1 VEDFCRQ
8 AKGRLRTFE
17 TEAEIPELIQEAYL
31 NLLARY
37 QIRYQPVSPE
47 ATILKARVQT
57 ASGWGEVKI
66 PIPQE

>member
-1 VEDFCRQ
+1 
-8 AKGRLRTFE
+8 
-17 TEAEIPELIQEAYL
+17 L